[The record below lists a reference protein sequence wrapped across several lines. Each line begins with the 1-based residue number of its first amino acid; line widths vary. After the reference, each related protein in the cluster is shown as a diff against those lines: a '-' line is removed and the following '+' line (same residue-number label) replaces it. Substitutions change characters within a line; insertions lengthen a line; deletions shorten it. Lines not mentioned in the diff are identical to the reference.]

1 MSLKYDGRKPEPP
14 YPVNVEIDENELA
27 ELRRDAEIVAWIEKH
42 DVHITSWP
50 LSDPPGWGV
59 IVFPKSARSQAF
71 YGSTFTEAITNAM
84 KANGEK

>member
-42 DVHITSWP
+42 QPIMLPPTRLVPFWRVFASKGSP
-50 LSDPPGWGV
+50 KPYLGSD
-59 IVFPKSARSQAF
+59 FA
-71 YGSTFTEAITNAM
+71 EAITNAM
-84 KANGEK
+84 KASGEK